1 MKTRSRGPDIRG
13 RGAEAGGLAANWVG
27 AVVVML
33 IAAAQAAAASLS
45 QAIPRV
51 VNATPSAR
59 NAFWGIQVMD
69 LASGKVL
76 YSRNADRLFVP
87 ASNAKLFTL
96 ALALARLGPDYR
108 FETRVLADAAPG
120 AEGRLRGALRLA
132 GGGDPNLS
140 ARPIPYRPNSKSGD
154 PLGPME
160 QLADQVVAHGVKRVD
175 GGIVGDDTW
184 YVWEPYPE
192 GWAVDDTQYD
202 YGAPVSALSFN
213 DNELTV
219 TVRPGLRAGDIA
231 QLTLEP
237 ALESFVIDNRV
248 RTTAPGIPRQIHSE
262 HIPGSRQVRFWGT
275 IPVRDGGDEVSLAVA
290 DPADYA
296 ARALRRALEERGV
309 LVEGGIQVRHR
320 FAGEPPLDNTRL
332 DVELARRESAPLL
345 EDLRV
350 TAKVSQNLHAELALR
365 AVARARRSEG
375 SREAGLQEMQTF
387 LSEIGIAP
395 NSDHFADG
403 SGLSRLDLVTPASV
417 VRLLRFMYDSPQRQD
432 WIGLMPVG
440 GQDGTLQSRLGGVP
454 AADRIH
460 AKTGTLTHV
469 SALSGYAQR
478 RNGSWVAFSILVNN
492 DNGPAAEVR
501 GAIDQIC
508 HLILE

>member
-1 MKTRSRGPDIRG
+1 MKSGGWAPAARGP
-13 RGAEAGGLAANWVG
+13 
-27 AVVVML
+27 
-33 IAAAQAAAASLS
+33 AAALVLIVAVQLATAASLGQS
-45 QAIPRV
+45 IPRV
-51 VNATPSAR
+51 LDATPSGR
-59 NAFWGIQVMD
+59 TAFWGIQVMD
-69 LASGKVL
+69 LASGKIL
-76 YSRNADRLFVP
+76 YTRNANRFFVP

-108 FETRVLADAAPG
+108 FETRVLADAAPD
-120 AEGRLRGALRLA
+120 AEGRLVGALRLL

-140 ARPIPYRPNSKSGD
+140 ARQIPYRANAQTGD

-160 QLADQVVAHGVKRVD
+160 QLADQVVAHGVTRVE
-175 GGIVGDDTW
+175 GGIVGDDTR

-213 DNELTV
+213 DNAVTL
-219 TVRPGLRAGDIA
+219 TVRPGGRAGDLA

-237 ALESFVIDNRV
+237 ALEYYAIDNRV
-248 RTTAPGIPRQIHSE
+248 RTTAPGIPRQIRCGR
-262 HIPGSRQVRFWGT
+262 IPGSGQVRLWGT
-275 IPVRDGGDEVSLAVA
+275 IPVRDGGEELSLAVA

-296 ARALRRALEERGV
+296 ARAFRRALEDRGV
-309 LVEGGIQVRHR
+309 VVEGGIQVRHR
-320 FAGEPPLDNTRL
+320 FAGEPPPSNGAAG
-332 DVELARRESAPLL
+332 VELARRDSAPLL

-365 AVARARRSEG
+365 AVARARRDEG
-375 SREAGLQEMQTF
+375 SRQAGLEEMQKF
-387 LSEIGIAP
+387 LSEIGIATD
-395 NSDHFADG
+395 SDHFADG

-432 WIGLMPVG
+432 WIDLMPVG
-440 GQDGTLQSRLGGVP
+440 GQDGTLQSRLAAVP
-454 AADRIH
+454 DAGRIH

-478 RNGSWVAFSILVNN
+478 RDGNWVAFSILVNN
-492 DNGPAAEVR
+492 DNGQAAEVR
-501 GAIDQIC
+501 GVIDRIC
-508 HLILE
+508 TLIVE